1 MSQGEA
7 REGDRISARQPGE
20 PERLALPEI
29 RLELVEDLSPPA
41 EKGFLR
47 LVRRKLR
54 AHYPGGGTSEPF
66 IYDEVDRRAIDAAVI
81 AAHYVGTDG
90 VRRVVLRSSVRPPV
104 YFRDPVRSP
113 VVFPDRKGGLWELPA
128 GLVEVSEQ
136 SPEGLVRGAA
146 RELSEEAGF
155 DVDPARLS
163 ALGPSTFPCSGVI
176 AERHF
181 FFEVTVDP
189 ASRKEPSLDG
199 SALERDGKL
208 ADVPLAHALEMC
220 RNGDIEDAK
229 TEIGLRRLA
238 DRYP

>member
-1 MSQGEA
+1 MSQGEPP
-7 REGDRISARQPGE
+7 RGDRTSVRRPDQPVR
-20 PERLALPEI
+20 PALPAI
-29 RLELVEDLSPPA
+29 RLELVEDLSPAA

-54 AHYPGGGTSEPF
+54 AHYPGGETSEPF

-81 AAHYVGTDG
+81 AAHYLGADG

-104 YFRDPVRSP
+104 YFRDPARSP
-113 VVFPDRKGGLWELPA
+113 LVFPDKNGGLWELPA
-128 GLVEVSEQ
+128 GLVEPSEQ

-155 DVDPARLS
+155 DVDPARL
-163 ALGPSTFPCSGVI
+163 APLGPSTFPCSGVI

-199 SALERDGKL
+199 SALERDGQL
-208 ADVPLAHALEMC
+208 MDVPLADALEMC
-220 RNGDIEDAK
+220 RSGEIEDAK
-229 TEIGLRRLA
+229 TELGLRRLA
-238 DRYP
+238 ERYP